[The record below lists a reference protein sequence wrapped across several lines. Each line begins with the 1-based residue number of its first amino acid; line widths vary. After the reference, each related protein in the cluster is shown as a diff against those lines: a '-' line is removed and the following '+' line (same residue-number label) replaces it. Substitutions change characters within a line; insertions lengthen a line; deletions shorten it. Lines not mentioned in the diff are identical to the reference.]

1 MDEKDKDKYIRD
13 LEDALYNERVKND
26 KLESQCLK
34 LIEQMKGL
42 IQSKTEFDNKVQE
55 ILSEYL
61 K

>member
-1 MDEKDKDKYIRD
+1 MDEKDKDKYIHD
-13 LEDALYNERVKND
+13 LEDALYNERIKND

-42 IQSKTEFDNKVQE
+42 IQSKSEFDNKVQE
-55 ILSEYL
+55 ILSEYM